1 MLRFPLIAFYFITS
15 IRAENAENFA
25 TSRTIDNANKLPL
38 SNRALQECV
47 GTNCPDNDETNKD
60 DDFFDDKKSTKK
72 SVKKSTKKSKK
83 ESDDDDDDDDDKK
96 SIKKSVR
103 KSTKKSKKES
113 EDNNDD
119 DGDDKKSTKK
129 SVRKPTKKSKKESVD
144 DDFFESEDYNDD
156 DGDDKKSTKK
166 SVRKPTK
173 KSKKESEDNND
184 DDGDDKKS
192 TKKSVRKPTKKSKR
206 GNDSDD
212 YIFCG
217 RGIGRQDCQPGQHCS
232 IDTGDRWS
240 YCVKD
245 DSDSDD
251 DHHSDDSD
259 DDHHSDDSDDHHHSD
274 DSDDDHHSDD
284 SDDHHHSDDSD
295 DHHSGDSD
303 DDHHSGAKDEIFTLQ
318 VWMDEIVQSTKQMM
332 GISAFVVAGTSSD
345 NSATVQAGKAAVQYN
360 RTAEVEMLDRDM
372 SPDTLIMMS
381 SVSSLITW
389 TALTMLMDGGMFK
402 LDDPINNALP
412 FKVIHKQHG
421 SIPITYRHLYSH
433 STGLKDVS
441 SDYLLGTEC
450 PDDPRMPYPVG
461 LSESLEEVISDR
473 NIWSNSKPGKRH
485 RYSNIATSIGAL
497 LVEGHSG
504 VSLQEFTTKYIFEP
518 LQMFSTQWTR
528 PSDGSAAEL
537 YTFSKRDFHFTP
549 GAYCLPE
556 WPSEQLWSTAGD
568 MAKFSRSMIKRG
580 DLEYVTQTGADCLYS
595 SQIGNLVYEESG
607 GRDIGLG
614 WYVGG
619 RSYKDG
625 AGNNGL
631 GNGVSAELYINL
643 KLDIAVGFL
652 SNAELREKQYD
663 MLINRLYKSAK
674 AIGPI
679 QNDYSPSN
687 PETCTPTW
695 GGVRDER

>member
-25 TSRTIDNANKLPL
+25 TSRTIDDANKLPL

-72 SVKKSTKKSKK
+72 SKK

-103 KSTKKSKKES
+103 KS
-113 EDNNDD
+113 
-119 DGDDKKSTKK
+119 
-129 SVRKPTKKSKKESVD
+129 TKKSKKESVD

-192 TKKSVRKPTKKSKR
+192 TKKSVRKPMKKSKR

-217 RGIGRQDCQPGQHCS
+217 RGIGRQDCQSGQHCC

-259 DDHHSDDSDDHHHSD
+259 DD
-274 DSDDDHHSDD
+274 
-284 SDDHHHSDDSD
+284 HHSDDSD

-345 NSATVQAGKAAVQYN
+345 NSATVQAGKAAVQYK
-360 RTAEVEMLDRDM
+360 TAEVEMLDRDM

-595 SQIGNLVYEESG
+595 SQIGVFYISRIRSFIYCLTLSVFFALLIISFAIVPVPHLLSSQTGNLVYEESG

-631 GNGVSAELYINL
+631 GNGVSAGEHTAIQS
-643 KLDIAVGFL
+643 KLTTQYFL
-652 SNAELREKQYD
+652 SE
-663 MLINRLYKSAK
+663 
-674 AIGPI
+674 
-679 QNDYSPSN
+679 QNY
-687 PETCTPTW
+687 T
-695 GGVRDER
+695 